1 MIHPSRAGF
10 REGLAAFQFRNFRL
24 FWFGQL
30 VSLVGTWMQSTAQ
43 SWLVLQLSDSPLA
56 VGLVW
61 AFQFTPVTVLSMLG
75 GVFADRRNKRR
86 VLIVTQS
93 LAALQALTL
102 SLLTLTGHIT
112 VGWVLGLAA
121 MLGLINA
128 FDVPTRQAFVVELVG
143 RDALMNAIAF
153 NSSAFNAAR
162 ILGPAV
168 GGVLIASLSAG
179 GVFLINAASYLA
191 VIAGLVL
198 VREAELTAR
207 PERVRERIVQ
217 SLKAGLD
224 YVRHAPAVLLAI
236 FLVGVVATF
245 GMNFTVLLPVMA
257 RDVFNIGAQ
266 GFGMLMA
273 AYGVGSV
280 GAGLFLA
287 FRSRLDARRSMLW
300 GGAGVAVLG
309 LAFALSPWLH
319 ALPLSVALLFGVGF
333 AAITL
338 TATANTSI
346 QRRVPDALRGRVMA
360 VYITVFSASVPL
372 GSLFA
377 GGLAKGW
384 GAPFSLGAG
393 AVLSGVGVLWA
404 ALRLHPAAEADS
416 SPAA

>member
-191 VIAGLVL
+191 VIAGLVM

-224 YVRHAPAVLLAI
+224 YVRHAPSVLLAI

-257 RDVFNIGAQ
+257 RDVFDIGAQ

-287 FRSRLDARRSMLW
+287 FRSRLDPRRSMLW

>member
-1 MIHPSRAGF
+1 
-10 REGLAAFQFRNFRL
+10 
-24 FWFGQL
+24 
-30 VSLVGTWMQSTAQ
+30 
-43 SWLVLQLSDSPLA
+43 
-56 VGLVW
+56 
-61 AFQFTPVTVLSMLG
+61 
-75 GVFADRRNKRR
+75 
-86 VLIVTQS
+86 
-93 LAALQALTL
+93 
-102 SLLTLTGHIT
+102 
-112 VGWVLGLAA
+112 
-121 MLGLINA
+121 
-128 FDVPTRQAFVVELVG
+128 
-143 RDALMNAIAF
+143 
-153 NSSAFNAAR
+153 
-162 ILGPAV
+162 
-168 GGVLIASLSAG
+168 
-179 GVFLINAASYLA
+179 
-191 VIAGLVL
+191 
-198 VREAELTAR
+198 
-207 PERVRERIVQ
+207 
-217 SLKAGLD
+217 
-224 YVRHAPAVLLAI
+224 
-236 FLVGVVATF
+236 
-245 GMNFTVLLPVMA
+245 MNFTVLLPVMA

>member
-1 MIHPSRAGF
+1 MATLFLLRHARASWPQPGARDF
-10 REGLAAFQFRNFRL
+10 DRPLEQSGRDDAVAMGLRMANEGLFPAAAIC
-24 FWFGQL
+24 
-30 VSLVGTWMQSTAQ
+30 STA
-43 SWLVLQLSDSPLA
+43 VRAKETLA
-56 VGLVW
+56 EIVVGMDTS
-61 AFQFTPVTVLSMLG
+61 FPVTYDERLYS
-75 GVFADRRNKRR
+75 ADATGYLDIIRNAGADEP
-86 VLIVTQS
+86 VLIV
-93 LAALQALTL
+93 
-102 SLLTLTGHIT
+102 GHNPMMEDT
-112 VGWVLGLAA
+112 AA